1 MDVFQLMMMI
11 IFVYRKTETFHSHI
25 DRDDD
30 DDKKEFI
37 ILCRQTT
44 IK

>member
-1 MDVFQLMMMI
+1 MMMI

-30 DDKKEFI
+30 DDDDDRKEFI
-37 ILCRQTT
+37 IMQTDNNK

>member
-1 MDVFQLMMMI
+1 MMMI

-30 DDKKEFI
+30 DDDDRKEFI
-37 ILCRQTT
+37 IMQTDNNK